1 MADNTNIP
9 FGDLGISKDDL
20 FRGTAVGSIA
30 TAYQNNIYGINH
42 RQTPLAVP
50 MNRDNYGYTFFTRP
64 QLNFSTPN
72 LRIIR
77 QMIPLLTTRETS
89 ALRAI
94 RCLLDPR
101 LGRADVNTGQGIVT
115 CPAVDNLNP
124 FIPILSNHLISLNG
138 WPDQKLDTW
147 TSKEGVYR
155 DSYSMVDGA
164 IEDYSTY
171 DIQGSWRNSQG
182 DIITALFRYWEYYM
196 SKVFEGVM
204 VPYGDY
210 VISNVLDYNTRIYRL
225 VMDPTK
231 RIVQKISACGAAFPT
246 SAPIGAPSDAAN
258 DKPYNDSNET
268 ISVQFRATGYI
279 WNDPYLIHAFNRTVS
294 IFNPAMFADE
304 EKRSR
309 TMVKIPVEYLE
320 IFNNRGIP
328 YIDVA
333 TNELQ
338 WWLPKQDFDKRLM
351 AFKNLSSK
359 LGLDYTT
366 QLERIKDNGLKVQ

>member
-1 MADNTNIP
+1 MADNPNIP
-9 FGDLGISKDDL
+9 FSDLGISKDDL
-20 FRGTAVGSIA
+20 FRGTAVGAIA

-64 QLNFSTPN
+64 QLNFSTAN

-77 QMIPLLTTRETS
+77 QMIPLLTTRDTS

-101 LGRADVNTGQGIVT
+101 LDRADENTGQTIVT
-115 CPAVDNLNP
+115 CPAVDPLNP

-138 WPDQKLDTW
+138 WPDQKLDTF

-155 DSYSMVDGA
+155 DSYSMVDGV
-164 IEDYSTY
+164 IEDYTTY

-182 DIITALFRYWEYYM
+182 DIITAMFRFWEYYA

-204 VPYGDY
+204 MPYGDFI
-210 VISNVLDYNTRIYRL
+210 VSNVIDYNTRIYRL

-231 RIVQKISACGAAFPT
+231 RIVQKISACGAAFPV
-246 SAPIGAPSDAAN
+246 SAPIGASSDAAN
-258 DKPYNDSNET
+258 DKPYTDANET
-268 ISVQFRATGYI
+268 ISVQLRATGYI
-279 WNDPYLIHAFNRTVS
+279 WNDPYLIHAFNRTVA
-294 IFNPAMFADE
+294 IFCKDMWPDV
-304 EKRSR
+304 EKRKR
-309 TMVKIPVEYLE
+309 TMVQIPVEYLE
-320 IFNNRGIP
+320 LFNNRGIP
-328 YIDVA
+328 YIDIM

-338 WWLPKQDFDKRLM
+338 WWLPKTAFEQRLN
-351 AFKNLSSK
+351 AFRSLSSK
-359 LGLDYTT
+359 IGLDYITP
-366 QLERIKDNGLKVQ
+366 LERIRDSGRTNP